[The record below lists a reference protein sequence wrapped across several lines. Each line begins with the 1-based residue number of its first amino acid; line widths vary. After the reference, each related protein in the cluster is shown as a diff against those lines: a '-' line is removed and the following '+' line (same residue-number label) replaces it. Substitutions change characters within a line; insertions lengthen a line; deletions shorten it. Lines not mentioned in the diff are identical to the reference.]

1 MFLLNVS
8 FVCQLFSFL
17 LLLPSFFFF
26 SQITCGDDCTGRL
39 WDTYDRY
46 LKNTVDL
53 KKKARSV
60 TISCQPLWAGGEEEE
75 KEEEEEKKNESNND
89 NKNNKNN
96 KNNKKEKIR
105 HAAFGLFNGEVVVHR
120 VDLTTDGLG
129 KKGNPSVFLNLK
141 DFCRCLTDF
150 SQLYLLHWGFRN
162 FEIKGVWHGSIAARN
177 GFRT

>member
-1 MFLLNVS
+1 VPT
-8 FVCQLFSFL
+8 VLFSSSL
-17 LLLPSFFFF
+17 ALFFFF

-75 KEEEEEKKNESNND
+75 KEEKEKEEKKNNN
-89 NKNNKNN
+89 NENNIKNNN
-96 KNNKKEKIR
+96 KNNKKEKIL

-162 FEIKGVWHGSIAARN
+162 FEIKGVWHGFIAARN